1 MLGSC
6 WVFGFLYLGYYILVW
21 RNSFLIYIGVLSRLN
36 TELVLDFDILGFD
49 ISQVSIEPPNWPR
62 WFADIMLVT
71 LASATEISDSISIW
85 AHSTTTMNSTR
96 QITKARVN
104 AALQMVSDS
113 AIHSAGIW
121 AHRLFQI
128 LILVGKV
135 WILVFVGSSVVAKSS

>member
-62 WFADIMLVT
+62 
-71 LASATEISDSISIW
+71 
-85 AHSTTTMNSTR
+85 
-96 QITKARVN
+96 
-104 AALQMVSDS
+104 
-113 AIHSAGIW
+113 
-121 AHRLFQI
+121 
-128 LILVGKV
+128 
-135 WILVFVGSSVVAKSS
+135 